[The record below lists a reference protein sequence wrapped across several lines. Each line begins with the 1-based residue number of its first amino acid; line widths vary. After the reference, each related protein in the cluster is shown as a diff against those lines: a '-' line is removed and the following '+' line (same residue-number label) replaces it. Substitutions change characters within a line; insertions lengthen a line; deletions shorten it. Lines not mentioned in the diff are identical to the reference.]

1 MRAIPFALLAFACSG
16 QPKPHHVA
24 PPPAPPIASAPA
36 RVGTGPSLYELAI
49 PLTSA
54 SGDRIGLDVDRGHPT
69 LVSMFYGSC
78 PAACPLLVEAIG
90 RTLDQLPPA
99 AREDARVVLVSFDPA
114 RDTPDRLRALARTH
128 RLDGRWT
135 LAAAS
140 DADARTLAA
149 VLGIRYRAV
158 AGGQFVHT
166 SVIVALDRDGR
177 ALARLDG
184 LGDATPLVEALA
196 AQGGGVR

>member
-1 MRAIPFALLAFACSG
+1 MRAVPFVLLAFACSSR
-16 QPKPHHVA
+16 PTPHHA
-24 PPPAPPIASAPA
+24 PPPPAPSAASAPSH
-36 RVGTGPSLYELAI
+36 GTGPSLYDLSL

-54 SGDRIGLDVDRGHPT
+54 SGDRIAFDVDRGHPT

-78 PAACPLLVEAIG
+78 PAACPLLIEAIG

-99 AREDARVVLVSFDPA
+99 ARDDVRVVLVSFDPA

-166 SVIVALDRDGR
+166 TAIVALDRDGR
-177 ALARLDG
+177 AMARLDG
-184 LGDATPLVEALA
+184 LGDTSALAEALA

>member
-1 MRAIPFALLAFACSG
+1 MRAIPFVLLAFACSG
-16 QPKPHHVA
+16 RPKPHDA
-24 PPPAPPIASAPA
+24 PPPPATSAASAPS
-36 RVGTGPSLYELAI
+36 RVGTGPSLYDLSI

-54 SGDRIGLDVDRGHPT
+54 GGVRIGLDVDRGHPT

-78 PAACPLLVEAIG
+78 PAACPLLIETIG
-90 RTLDQLPPA
+90 RTLEQLPPA
-99 AREDARVVLVSFDPA
+99 ARDDVRVVLVSFDPA

-166 SVIVALDRDGR
+166 SAIVALDRDGR
-177 ALARLDG
+177 AMARLDG
-184 LGDATPLVEALA
+184 LGDTAALAEALA
-196 AQGGGVR
+196 AQRGGVR